1 MSENTAILIE
11 PKPHVLKLDMALLR
25 AQERER
31 IREEESRSTEF
42 LNALLAR
49 KHVGHVVRVL

>member
-1 MSENTAILIE
+1 MSEQKAILIE
-11 PKPHVLKLDMALLR
+11 PQPHVLKLDVALLR

-31 IREEESRSTEF
+31 IREDEIRSTEF

-49 KHVGHVVRVL
+49 KHVGHVVRIL